1 MHCRMCSPSVLEEKF
16 SKNEHDEVPVLLPG
30 SNKDHE
36 EENKGLLK
44 LTTDLTSSDDVF
56 VVNDKADTSSFPE
69 QDEPTEEISV
79 VATESP
85 LL

>member
-1 MHCRMCSPSVLEEKF
+1 MCSPSVLEEKF

>member
-1 MHCRMCSPSVLEEKF
+1 MCSPSILEEKV
-16 SKNEHDEVPVLLPG
+16 SKNGHDEVPVLLSG

-44 LTTDLTSSDDVF
+44 LTAGDLTSSDDVF
-56 VVNDKADTSSFPE
+56 VVNGKADTSSFPE

-79 VATESP
+79 VATDSP